1 MKISSILSV
10 VALGAGLQFAGAQS
24 FISNMDGAQDGGG
37 ARQGTGTVGLTLVGS
52 TLTLSGGSYSGLT
65 ANSSAAHIHGPAVPG
80 VNASV
85 LYDLGGVGIV
95 TLGSTSG
102 TISGVVNIVN
112 GIGGFTLAQQLT
124 QLNSGLWYIN
134 IHNAS
139 FPGGEIRGQ
148 ITVVPEPTSA
158 VLLVLGGV
166 CAGWFA
172 KRKRRQL

>member
-10 VALGAGLQFAGAQS
+10 VTLSAGLQLAGAQS

-37 ARQGTGTVGLTLVGS
+37 ARQGTGTVGLTLAGS

-65 ANSSAAHIHGPAVPG
+65 ANSSAAHIHGPALPG
-80 VNASV
+80 VNV
-85 LYDLGGVGIV
+85 GILYDLTGIV
-95 TLGSTSG
+95 TLGATSG
-102 TISGVVNIVN
+102 TINGVVNIVN
-112 GIGGFTLAQQLT
+112 GTGGFTLAQQLT

-148 ITVVPEPTSA
+148 ITVVPEPTSTM
-158 VLLVLGGV
+158 LLLLGAV
-166 CAGWFA
+166 CAGWSL
-172 KRKRRQL
+172 KRMNRAL